1 MTKNQKYV
9 AFGLE
14 VLHEDVPNGDDV
26 ADGAGEDEEMEH
38 GMHEPL
44 AEAVEDGSGDVA
56 DALGDNPRDG
66 SRADGEEQRLE
77 GDEHGEAHEAEA
89 DGFEVAVV
97 AQTDEGGDGA
107 GYGCRP
113 YEDEHRPAPRP
124 LLAHGNEGDGR
135 VASGYVPV
143 DGGVVP
149 LAEPLF
155 PRVTCR
161 EGVVDG
167 GGDVAHEHAEEIEDD
182 ACCGPSVFGT
192 GTPHQE
198 DDADDDT

>member
-1 MTKNQKYV
+1 MFHQ
-9 AFGLE
+9 
-14 VLHEDVPNGDDV
+14 HIPDGDDV

-56 DALGDNPRDG
+56 HALGDDPRYG

-77 GDEHGEAHEAEA
+77 GDEHGETHEAEA

-97 AQTDEGGDGA
+97 AQTDKGGDGA
-107 GYGCRP
+107 GNGCRP
-113 YEDEHRPAPRP
+113 
-124 LLAHGNEGDGR
+124 DGR
-135 VASGYVPV
+135 VASGDVPI

-182 ACCGPSVFGT
+182 ASCGPSVFGT

-198 DDADDDT
+198 DDADDDTQSNAAGMAPRVP